1 MTESDHRASLARLVA
16 ASGDPLAASRDPLA
30 AGGAGV
36 SAGTGPASASSPP
49 AARSGRRPVVGY
61 VCSYVPEEII
71 LAAGCHPLRLG
82 ARAGPTGPVD
92 SCLQSFACSFARGL
106 LDGLLS
112 GQGRGLGGVVFA
124 HTCDSLRAALE
135 SWKARKPAG
144 SFTHFLNLPACV
156 EGPGAAEYTAS
167 EFGRLAEALPAVEG
181 ARPVTA
187 QALTEAAELMTVLRR
202 ELSRL
207 DVLRSDRPDLLKGSQ
222 LLAIARGAA
231 TLDREEAT
239 DLVRGVADGLM
250 GPATAAA
257 GQAGPVAG
265 ISGGA
270 DLACA
275 SGSVARLRRPRIL
288 VSGGFLETEEPL
300 RLVEEAGADVVG
312 DDLCLA
318 GRALAFSGAGHGAGR
333 ERSPAADVPAL
344 LSALSQAYLSRVPCP
359 TKHPPSRRLEFLL
372 AEVKS
377 RQVDGVVFLLQKFCD
392 PHAFDY
398 PAFRDALEASGR
410 PCLSLEI
417 ERGGLP
423 AGQAGTRVEAFLERL
438 RFVGPSADGGGG
450 PP

>member
-250 GPATAAA
+250 GPATAA
-257 GQAGPVAG
+257 GPA
-265 ISGGA
+265 
-270 DLACA
+270 
-275 SGSVARLRRPRIL
+275 ARPRRPRIL

-359 TKHPPSRRLEFLL
+359 TKHPPSRRLESLL

-377 RQVDGVVFLLQKFCD
+377 RQVDGVIFLLQKFCD

-398 PAFRDALEASGR
+398 PAFREALEASGR

>member
-1 MTESDHRASLARLVA
+1 MTESDHRAALARLVA

-250 GPATAAA
+250 GPATAA
-257 GQAGPVAG
+257 GPA
-265 ISGGA
+265 
-270 DLACA
+270 
-275 SGSVARLRRPRIL
+275 ARPRRPRIL

-377 RQVDGVVFLLQKFCD
+377 RQVDGVIFLLQKFCD

-398 PAFRDALEASGR
+398 PAFREALEASGR

-450 PP
+450 RP